1 MTGTTT
7 GPQLVS
13 PLKMKSTSLSR
24 NTLFDQSNYILSA
37 WPMTRLMLGFEIGDC
52 LSGVQVH
59 TGSMPAYP
67 ESAFVIYQ
75 NSPSCVATGNTLSGY
90 ALDESH
96 FGKDRATGST
106 GWVDTLLEGLHGAS
120 KPINLQLWSNNSTYC
135 EVFTNTSADSDV
147 VSQLCALSPSY
158 ENAWKVGEWTLA
170 KQSSL
175 SVSSSSLGI
184 SSFVPTGKMQVTHG
198 TVDVF
203 SSQEPGP
210 TYFLCRFHEPDPEDR
225 TKSRW
230 EIYMPLGCVVVGSTC
245 EPINLPMKDVE
256 GHEDDS
262 SEWRELCFVDN
273 PVFWNQYAPPWTYR
287 KTVPDGQGGTVEVNA

>member
-7 GPQLVS
+7 GAQLVS

-59 TGSMPAYP
+59 EGSMPAYP

-106 GWVDTLLEGLHGAS
+106 GWVDTLLEGLYGAS
-120 KPINLQLWSNNSTYC
+120 RPINLQLWSNNSTYC

-147 VSQLCALSPSY
+147 MS
-158 ENAWKVGEWTLA
+158 
-170 KQSSL
+170 
-175 SVSSSSLGI
+175 
-184 SSFVPTGKMQVTHG
+184 
-198 TVDVF
+198 
-203 SSQEPGP
+203 
-210 TYFLCRFHEPDPEDR
+210 
-225 TKSRW
+225 
-230 EIYMPLGCVVVGSTC
+230 
-245 EPINLPMKDVE
+245 
-256 GHEDDS
+256 
-262 SEWRELCFVDN
+262 
-273 PVFWNQYAPPWTYR
+273 
-287 KTVPDGQGGTVEVNA
+287 